1 MYVSGESHRIFAC
14 KISRRQLL
22 KLGIITSFLSMN
34 PFSSYSS
41 MRNAIPQEKALSFY
55 NIHTGERLS
64 TVYWSQGEYIKESL
78 YDINYIMRDYRANE
92 TKQID
97 IRLLDLLHDM
107 HVDLHAQ
114 QVFHIISGYRTLKTN
129 NMLLKSGHD
138 VSKNSLHILG
148 KAIDIRVPS
157 KNLSE
162 LMQVAVHQ
170 RGGGVGYYPRSD
182 FVHVDVG
189 LIRYWE

>member
-1 MYVSGESHRIFAC
+1 MFLSGESQRIFEC
-14 KISRRQLL
+14 KINRRQLL
-22 KLGIITSFLSMN
+22 KLGIISSFLSMN
-34 PFSSYSS
+34 PFSSHSS
-41 MRNAIPQEKALSFY
+41 MRNSIPQEKALSFY

-78 YDINYIMRDYRANE
+78 YDINYIMRDYRTND
-92 TKQID
+92 TKTID
-97 IRLLDLLHDM
+97 IRLLDLLHDIRI
-107 HVDLHAQ
+107 DLHTQ

-129 NMLLKSGHD
+129 NMLLKYGHD

-162 LMQVAVHQ
+162 LMQAAVHQ
-170 RGGGVGYYPRSD
+170 KSGGVGYYPESD
-182 FVHVDVG
+182 FVHVDIG
-189 LIRYWE
+189 TIRYW